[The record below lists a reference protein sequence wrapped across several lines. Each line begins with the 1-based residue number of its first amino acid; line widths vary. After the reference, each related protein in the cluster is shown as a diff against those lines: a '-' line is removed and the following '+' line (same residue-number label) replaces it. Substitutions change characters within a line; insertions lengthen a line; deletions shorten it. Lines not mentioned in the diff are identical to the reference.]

1 LYRENEKKKEMQKE
15 AQKLREEQIIEKELQ
30 ECTFS
35 PRRDDSNGSRMSGDL
50 QFNRNANIRSPERFY
65 KDMMTFKQK
74 KETKL
79 SNARSFLDQEAK
91 ENSRKTVSRERKN
104 KIQQEQYDK
113 KLSQDK
119 LRKIS
124 PRIKTDI

>member
-1 LYRENEKKKEMQKE
+1 
-15 AQKLREEQIIEKELQ
+15 
-30 ECTFS
+30 
-35 PRRDDSNGSRMSGDL
+35 MSGDL

-79 SNARSFLDQEAK
+79 SNARSYLDQEAK

-124 PRIKTDI
+124 PRIKIDIQNL